1 MKINKLPGFFPLIL
15 LFLALLILPFNIVT
29 ADDTEV
35 LNRASITSF
44 DYWKKTLSLSQG
56 FLQKKVIQKT
66 FSDSEEILPIDT
78 EDLIYGLALSGTIQL
93 RSVAS
98 LVRVTLIDENY
109 HEYLIYEAYPL
120 IVINNLFSIT
130 EACEET
136 CQLDSTRPRS
146 LRIELIDASIHIDEV
161 SFSDTPLN
169 KGLSIAKVIKQI
181 KSAQD
186 SSKIAL
192 INEQIKKQ
200 GLKWIAGETSISRL
214 AYEEKKKMFGGINVP
229 NLQGAEY
236 YRGGIFKINSNKA
249 LSSATGN
256 IVSSSLIETFDWRN
270 RHNANNPGS
279 PYYDGDQTG
288 SGWLTPVKSQGSCGD
303 CWAFSAV
310 GATESCVNLYF
321 NQHLD
326 LDLSEEELLSCGF
339 GSCGGGLINR
349 GMDYIINNGIVDEG
363 CFPYSASKESCDN
376 KCSNPTDHIKIEGI
390 APKEYE
396 GIKGEENLKTAL
408 IGFGPLACGVLSWN
422 HGMTLV
428 GFDKDPEDGQTIWIF
443 KNSYGTY
450 WGQNGYAY
458 IKTGEDDLFAYA
470 VQTPIYSI
478 KVSYEI
484 ACYDKDGDGYFNWG
498 ISLNKPPACPSDSPE
513 EEDCDDSNPNLGPIH
528 ADGRCTL
535 LTEAYRLSASKP
547 NNGIIKSIPWGIDCG
562 MDCSEIYSSGA
573 NVTLAPTPDSG
584 YLFSGWEGCD
594 SASDD
599 YCYVTINQDRNITA
613 HFGYGPDFTG
623 KWILLDNQCKNT
635 KKGLKCKIKGKFVI
649 QNNGNQDARSSS
661 IRFYLSNDNIYDG
674 GDTLLKKVSVA
685 KIKTGRSTQK
695 SFSYSFPYGAS
706 PSGKYIIAIVD
717 ADNIVAEVRETN
729 NNIVFGP
736 LP

>member
-1 MKINKLPGFFPLIL
+1 MTTGKKLYHYLR
-15 LFLALLILPFNIVT
+15 VSC
-29 ADDTEV
+29 
-35 LNRASITSF
+35 R
-44 DYWKKTLSLSQG
+44 
-56 FLQKKVIQKT
+56 KKVIQKT
-66 FSDSEEILPIDT
+66 FSDAEEILPIET

-136 CQLDSTRPRS
+136 CQLDSARPRY
-146 LRIELIDASIHIDEV
+146 LRIELIDASIHIDEL

-169 KGLSIAKVIKQI
+169 KGLSIAKVIKHI

-214 AYEEKKKMFGGINVP
+214 AYEEKKKMFGGIKVP

-249 LSSATGN
+249 PSSATGN
-256 IVSSSLIETFDWRN
+256 IFSSSLIETFDWRN

-288 SGWLTPVKSQGSCGD
+288 SGWITPVKKSRILRMLAGRLLAD
-303 CWAFSAV
+303 
-310 GATESCVNLYF
+310 GATEACTNLYF

-339 GSCGGGLINR
+339 GSCGGGLLDK
-349 GMDYIINNGIVDEG
+349 GLDYIIDNGIVDEG
-363 CFPYSASKESCDN
+363 CFPYSASEESCDN
-376 KCSNPTDHIKIEGI
+376 KCSNPTDHIVIEGI
-390 APKEYE
+390 APTEYE
-396 GIKGEENLKTAL
+396 VIKGEENLKTAL
-408 IGFGPLACGVLSWN
+408 IGFGPLGCGVLSWN

-443 KNSYGTY
+443 KNSYETD

-478 KVSYEI
+478 KVPYEI
-484 ACYDKDGDGYFNWG
+484 ACYDKDGEWIFQLGYF
-498 ISLNKPPACPSDSPE
+498 
-513 EEDCDDSNPNLGPIH
+513 
-528 ADGRCTL
+528 
-535 LTEAYRLSASKP
+535 
-547 NNGIIKSIPWGIDCG
+547 
-562 MDCSEIYSSGA
+562 
-573 NVTLAPTPDSG
+573 
-584 YLFSGWEGCD
+584 
-594 SASDD
+594 
-599 YCYVTINQDRNITA
+599 
-613 HFGYGPDFTG
+613 
-623 KWILLDNQCKNT
+623 
-635 KKGLKCKIKGKFVI
+635 LK
-649 QNNGNQDARSSS
+649 
-661 IRFYLSNDNIYDG
+661 
-674 GDTLLKKVSVA
+674 
-685 KIKTGRSTQK
+685 
-695 SFSYSFPYGAS
+695 
-706 PSGKYIIAIVD
+706 
-717 ADNIVAEVRETN
+717 
-729 NNIVFGP
+729 
-736 LP
+736 